1 MTNEELYRQ
10 IQAGNT
16 AAFERLYRQ
25 LENFVRTIALDAAR
39 KFGCKDTAAVTLL
52 EDLCAEGNLELWER
66 LQAGSYDGEAGK
78 LTTWLYPFLRGR
90 MYRYL
95 ETNLGVMAL
104 SKDEMARV
112 RLAQRLYHTE
122 DKSVE
127 EIAAQ
132 MGISETAAAR
142 LIRYN
147 THFLSVFDLQKEDEE
162 SDPLERLLS
171 NQQSASAEQIVYR
184 KVCLELLEPLFHSL
198 SAKDR
203 SILGHT
209 FGVYGYEKLSA
220 DELGLREMLSPD
232 GVTKA
237 RKTALEHLRKRYPGS
252 ELQYWQEVLRLINRA
267 RREPLDGGHGLSYP
281 AWWDSTATKVK
292 ISEGGKPAAVLHRNT
307 AAGFSIE

>member
-1 MTNEELYRQ
+1 MTNEKLYQKVRN
-10 IQAGNT
+10 GDT
-16 AAFERLYRQ
+16 DAFEQLYVQ
-25 LENFVRTIALDAAR
+25 LENFIRAITLDAAR
-39 KFGCKDTAAVTLL
+39 RFGCTDSAASSLL

-66 LQAGSYDGEAGK
+66 IQTGGYDEHAGK
-78 LTTWLYPFLRGR
+78 LTTYLYPFLRGR

-112 RLAQRLYHTE
+112 RMAQRLYYTE
-122 DKSVE
+122 DKSVA

-132 MGISETAAAR
+132 MGISERATAR
-142 LIRYN
+142 LVGYN

-162 SDPLERLLS
+162 GDPLERLLS
-171 NQQSASAEQIVYR
+171 HRQGASAEQIVYR
-184 KVCLELLEPLFHSL
+184 KVCLELLEPLFRSL
-198 SAKDR
+198 SAKNR

-220 DELGLREMLSPD
+220 DELGLRELLSPD

-252 ELQYWQEVLRLINRA
+252 ELQRWREAFRSLNRA
-267 RREPLDGGHGLSYP
+267 RREAGNESVCLPYP
-281 AWWDSTATKVK
+281 AWWGFKTAKDK
-292 ISEGGKPAAVLHRNT
+292 IFRK
-307 AAGFSIE
+307 

>member
-10 IQAGNT
+10 IQAGDT
-16 AAFERLYRQ
+16 AAFKRLYRQ
-25 LENFVRTIALDAAR
+25 LENFIRTIALDAAR

-66 LQAGSYDGEAGK
+66 IQSSGYDGGAGK

-147 THFLSVFDLQKEDEE
+147 THFLSLFDLQKEDEE
-162 SDPLERLLS
+162 GDPPERLLAHR
-171 NQQSASAEQIVYR
+171 QGASAEQIVYR
-184 KVCLELLEPLFHSL
+184 KVCLELLEPLFRSL
-198 SAKDR
+198 SVKDC

-237 RKTALEHLRKRYPGS
+237 RKTALNHLRQRYPGS
-252 ELQYWQEVLRLINRA
+252 ELHRWREVFRLVNRA
-267 RREPLDGGHGLSYP
+267 RQEPPGGGHGLPYP
-281 AWWDSTATKVK
+281 AWWSSKTTNDK
-292 ISEGGKPAAVLHRNT
+292 IFRK
-307 AAGFSIE
+307 

>member
-1 MTNEELYRQ
+1 MTNEELYWK
-10 IQAGNT
+10 IQAGDSGS
-16 AAFERLYRQ
+16 FEQLYGQ
-25 LENFVRTIALDAAR
+25 LENFIRAIALDAAR
-39 KFGCKDTAAVTLL
+39 RFGCADAAAIPLL

-66 LQAGSYDGEAGK
+66 IQAGGYDEGAGK
-78 LTTWLYPFLRGR
+78 LTTYLYPFLRGR

-112 RLAQRLYHTE
+112 RLAQRLYYSE

-132 MGISETAAAR
+132 MGISETETAR
-142 LIRYN
+142 LIGYN
-147 THFLSVFDLQKEDEE
+147 THFLSVFDLQKEEG
-162 SDPLERLLS
+162 DPLERLLS
-171 NQQSASAEQIVYR
+171 HRQGASADQIVYR
-184 KVCLELLEPLFHSL
+184 EVCLELLEPLFRSL

-220 DELGLREMLSPD
+220 DELGLREMLTPD

-252 ELQYWQEVLRLINRA
+252 DLQRWREAFRSLNRT
-267 RREPLDGGHGLSYP
+267 RREAGREGYSLPYP
-281 AWWDSTATKVK
+281 AWWDSTVSKAK
-292 ISEGGKPAAVLHRNT
+292 ISKG
-307 AAGFSIE
+307 

>member
-1 MTNEELYRQ
+1 MTNEKLYQKVRN
-10 IQAGNT
+10 GDT
-16 AAFERLYRQ
+16 DAFEQLYVQ
-25 LENFVRTIALDAAR
+25 LENFIRAITLDAAR
-39 KFGCKDTAAVTLL
+39 RFGCTDSAASSLL

-66 LQAGSYDGEAGK
+66 IQTGGYDEHAGK
-78 LTTWLYPFLRGR
+78 LTTYLYPFLRGR

-112 RLAQRLYHTE
+112 RMAQRLYYTE
-122 DKSVE
+122 DKSVA

-132 MGISETAAAR
+132 MGISERATAR
-142 LIRYN
+142 LVGYN

-162 SDPLERLLS
+162 GDPLERLLS
-171 NQQSASAEQIVYR
+171 HRQGASAEQIVYR
-184 KVCLELLEPLFHSL
+184 KVCLELLEPLFRSL
-198 SAKDR
+198 SAKNR

-220 DELGLREMLSPD
+220 DELGLRELLSPD

-252 ELQYWQEVLRLINRA
+252 ELQRWREAFRSLNRA
-267 RREPLDGGHGLSYP
+267 RREAGNESVCLPDP
-281 AWWDSTATKVK
+281 AWWGFKTAKDK
-292 ISEGGKPAAVLHRNT
+292 IFRK
-307 AAGFSIE
+307 

>member
-10 IQAGNT
+10 IQAGDT

-25 LENFVRTIALDAAR
+25 LENFIRTIALDAAR

-66 LQAGSYDGEAGK
+66 IQSSGYDGGAGK

-104 SKDEMARV
+104 SKDEMERV
-112 RLAQRLYHTE
+112 RLAQRLYYTE
-122 DKSVE
+122 DRSVE

-132 MGISETAAAR
+132 MGISERAAAR
-142 LIRYN
+142 LIGYN
-147 THFLSVFDLQKEDEE
+147 THFLSEFDLRREGEE
-162 SDPLERLLS
+162 GDPLERLLS
-171 NQQSASAEQIVYR
+171 HQQGASAEQIVYR
-184 KVCLELLEPLFHSL
+184 KVCLELLEPLFRSL

-209 FGVYGYEKLSA
+209 FGIYGYEKLSA

-237 RKTALEHLRKRYPGS
+237 RKTALKHLRQRYPGS
-252 ELQYWQEVLRLINRA
+252 ELQRWREVFRLMNRT
-267 RREPLDGGHGLSYP
+267 RRETGNESYCPPYP
-281 AWWDSTATKVK
+281 AWWDSITSKVK
-292 ISEGGKPAAVLHRNT
+292 IYKG
-307 AAGFSIE
+307 

>member
-1 MTNEELYRQ
+1 MTNEELYQKVRGGD
-10 IQAGNT
+10 A
-16 AAFERLYRQ
+16 AAFEQLYGQ
-25 LENFVRTIALDAAR
+25 LENFIRAIALDAAR
-39 KFGCKDTAAVTLL
+39 RFGCANAAAIPLL
-52 EDLCAEGNLELWER
+52 EDLCAEGSLELWGR
-66 LQAGSYDGEAGK
+66 LQAGGYDGEAGK
-78 LTTWLYPFLRGR
+78 LTTYLYPFLRGR

-95 ETNLGVMAL
+95 ETNLGVIAL

-122 DKSVE
+122 DKSVV

-132 MGISETAAAR
+132 MGISETIAAR
-142 LIRYN
+142 LIGYN
-147 THFLSVFDLQKEDEE
+147 THFLSVLDLQREDEE
-162 SDPLERLLS
+162 GDPLERLLS
-171 NQQSASAEQIVYR
+171 HRQETSAEQIVYQ
-184 KVCLELLEPLFHSL
+184 KVCLELLDPLFHSL

-252 ELQYWQEVLRLINRA
+252 ELQRWREAFRLVNRA
-267 RREPLDGGHGLSYP
+267 RREVGSESNCLPYP
-281 AWWDSTATKVK
+281 AWWGFKT
-292 ISEGGKPAAVLHRNT
+292 GKDNIFRK
-307 AAGFSIE
+307 

>member
-1 MTNEELYRQ
+1 MTNEELYQKVRGGD
-10 IQAGNT
+10 A
-16 AAFERLYRQ
+16 AAFEQLYGQ
-25 LENFVRTIALDAAR
+25 LENFIRAIALDAAR
-39 KFGCKDTAAVTLL
+39 RFGCANAAAIPLL
-52 EDLCAEGNLELWER
+52 EDLCAEGSLELWGR
-66 LQAGSYDGEAGK
+66 LQAGGYDGEAGK
-78 LTTWLYPFLRGR
+78 LTTYLYPFLRGR

-122 DKSVE
+122 DKSVV

-132 MGISETAAAR
+132 MGISETIAAR
-142 LIRYN
+142 LIGYN
-147 THFLSVFDLQKEDEE
+147 THFLSVLDLQREDEE
-162 SDPLERLLS
+162 GDPLERLLS
-171 NQQSASAEQIVYR
+171 HRQETSAEQIVYQ
-184 KVCLELLEPLFHSL
+184 KVCLELLDPLFHSL

-252 ELQYWQEVLRLINRA
+252 ELQRWREAFRLVNRA
-267 RREPLDGGHGLSYP
+267 RREVGSESNCLPYP
-281 AWWDSTATKVK
+281 AWWGFKT
-292 ISEGGKPAAVLHRNT
+292 GKDNICRK
-307 AAGFSIE
+307 

>member
-1 MTNEELYRQ
+1 MTNEKLYQKVRN
-10 IQAGNT
+10 GDT
-16 AAFERLYRQ
+16 DAFEQLYVQ
-25 LENFVRTIALDAAR
+25 LENFIRAITLDAAR
-39 KFGCKDTAAVTLL
+39 RFGCTDSAASSLL

-66 LQAGSYDGEAGK
+66 IQTGGYDEHAGK
-78 LTTWLYPFLRGR
+78 LTTYLYPFLRGR

-112 RLAQRLYHTE
+112 RMAQRLYYTE
-122 DKSVE
+122 DKSVA

-132 MGISETAAAR
+132 MGISERATAR
-142 LIRYN
+142 LVGYN

-162 SDPLERLLS
+162 GDPLERLLS
-171 NQQSASAEQIVYR
+171 HRQGASAEQIVYR
-184 KVCLELLEPLFHSL
+184 KVCLELLEPLFRSL
-198 SAKDR
+198 SAKNR

-220 DELGLREMLSPD
+220 DELGLRELLSPD

-252 ELQYWQEVLRLINRA
+252 ELQRWREAFRSLNRA
-267 RREPLDGGHGLSYP
+267 RREAGNESVCLPYP
-281 AWWDSTATKVK
+281 AWWGFKTAKDK
-292 ISEGGKPAAVLHRNT
+292 IFRR
-307 AAGFSIE
+307 

>member
-10 IQAGNT
+10 IQAGDT

-25 LENFVRTIALDAAR
+25 LENFIRTIALDAAR

-66 LQAGSYDGEAGK
+66 IQSSGYDGGAGK

-162 SDPLERLLS
+162 GDPPERLLAHR
-171 NQQSASAEQIVYR
+171 QGASAEQIVYR
-184 KVCLELLEPLFHSL
+184 KVCLELLEPLFRSL
-198 SAKDR
+198 SVKDC

-237 RKTALEHLRKRYPGS
+237 RKTALNHLRQRYPGS
-252 ELQYWQEVLRLINRA
+252 ELHRWREVFRLVNRA
-267 RREPLDGGHGLSYP
+267 RQEPPGGGHGLPYP
-281 AWWDSTATKVK
+281 AWWCSKTTNDK
-292 ISEGGKPAAVLHRNT
+292 IFRK
-307 AAGFSIE
+307 

>member
-1 MTNEELYRQ
+1 MTNEELYQ
-10 IQAGNT
+10 KAQGGDIG
-16 AAFERLYRQ
+16 AFERLYGQ
-25 LENFVRTIALDAAR
+25 LENFIQAIALDAAR
-39 KFGCKDTAAVTLL
+39 KFGCKDTAAVTLM

-66 LQAGSYDGEAGK
+66 LQAGGYDEDTGK

-122 DKSVE
+122 DKSVA

-132 MGISETAAAR
+132 MSISEGTAAR
-142 LIRYN
+142 LVGYN
-147 THFLSVFDLQKEDEE
+147 THFLSVFDLRKEDEE
-162 SDPLERLLS
+162 GDPLERLLS
-171 NQQSASAEQIVYR
+171 HRQGASAERIVYR
-184 KVCLELLEPLFHSL
+184 KVCLELLEPLFWSL

-220 DELGLREMLSPD
+220 DELGLRELLSPD

-237 RKTALEHLRKRYPGS
+237 RKTALEHLRQRYHDS
-252 ELQYWQEVLRLINRA
+252 ELQRWREVFRLVNRA
-267 RREPLDGGHGLSYP
+267 RRESPDAGHSLSYP
-281 AWWDSTATKVK
+281 AWWKK
-292 ISEGGKPAAVLHRNT
+292 KPPQKMQIQRAIR
-307 AAGFSIE
+307 

>member
-1 MTNEELYRQ
+1 MTNEKLYQKVRN
-10 IQAGNT
+10 GDT
-16 AAFERLYRQ
+16 DAFEQLYVQ
-25 LENFVRTIALDAAR
+25 LENFIRAITLDAAR
-39 KFGCKDTAAVTLL
+39 RFGCTDSAASSLL

-66 LQAGSYDGEAGK
+66 IQTGGYDEHAGK
-78 LTTWLYPFLRGR
+78 LTTYLYPFLRGR

-112 RLAQRLYHTE
+112 RMAQRLYYTE
-122 DKSVE
+122 DKSVA

-132 MGISETAAAR
+132 MGISERATAR
-142 LIRYN
+142 LVGYN

-162 SDPLERLLS
+162 GDPLERLLS
-171 NQQSASAEQIVYR
+171 HRQGASAEQIVYR
-184 KVCLELLEPLFHSL
+184 KVCLELLELLFRSL
-198 SAKDR
+198 SAKNR

-220 DELGLREMLSPD
+220 DELGLRELLSPD

-252 ELQYWQEVLRLINRA
+252 ELQRWREAFRSLNRA
-267 RREPLDGGHGLSYP
+267 RREAGNESVCLPYP
-281 AWWDSTATKVK
+281 AWWGFKTAKDK
-292 ISEGGKPAAVLHRNT
+292 IFRK
-307 AAGFSIE
+307 

>member
-1 MTNEELYRQ
+1 MTNEELYRE
-10 IQAGNT
+10 IQAGDPG
-16 AAFERLYRQ
+16 AFEQLYGQ
-25 LENFVRTIALDAAR
+25 LENFIRAIALDAAR
-39 KFGCKDTAAVTLL
+39 RFGCKDAAAETLL

-66 LQAGSYDGEAGK
+66 LQAGGYDEAAGK

-104 SKDEMARV
+104 SKDEMERV

-132 MGISETAAAR
+132 MGISERAAAR
-142 LIRYN
+142 LVGYN
-147 THFLSVFDLQKEDEE
+147 THFLSVLDLRKEDEVG
-162 SDPLERLLS
+162 DPLERLLS

-209 FGVYGYEKLSA
+209 LGVYGYEKLSA

-237 RKTALEHLRKRYPGS
+237 RKTALKHLRQRYPGS
-252 ELQYWQEVLRLINRA
+252 DLHRWREVFRLVNRA
-267 RREPLDGGHGLSYP
+267 RREAWSESYFPPYP
-281 AWWDSTATKVK
+281 AWWGFKTTKDK
-292 ISEGGKPAAVLHRNT
+292 IFRK
-307 AAGFSIE
+307 

>member
-10 IQAGNT
+10 IQAGDT

-25 LENFVRTIALDAAR
+25 LENFIRTIALDAAR

-66 LQAGSYDGEAGK
+66 IQSSGYDGGAGK

-162 SDPLERLLS
+162 GDPPERLLAHR
-171 NQQSASAEQIVYR
+171 QGASAEQIVYR
-184 KVCLELLEPLFHSL
+184 KVCLELLEPLFRSL
-198 SAKDR
+198 SVKDC

-237 RKTALEHLRKRYPGS
+237 RKTALEHLRQRYPGS
-252 ELQYWQEVLRLINRA
+252 SLYDWRRAFRLMKGVQA
-267 RREPLDGGHGLSYP
+267 KDSPTCLTYP
-281 AWWDSTATKVK
+281 AWWEKGID
-292 ISEGGKPAAVLHRNT
+292 
-307 AAGFSIE
+307 

>member
-1 MTNEELYRQ
+1 MTNEELYQQ
-10 IQAGNT
+10 IQAGDPG
-16 AAFERLYRQ
+16 AFEQLYGQ
-25 LENFVRTIALDAAR
+25 LENFIRAIALDAAR
-39 KFGCKDTAAVTLL
+39 KFGCKDAAAVTLL

-66 LQAGSYDGEAGK
+66 LQASDYDGEAGK

-132 MGISETAAAR
+132 MGISEGTAAR
-142 LIRYN
+142 LVGYN
-147 THFLSVFDLQKEDEE
+147 THFLSVFDLRKEDEE
-162 SDPLERLLS
+162 GVPLEWLLS
-171 NQQSASAEQIVYR
+171 NRQGASAEQIVYR
-184 KVCLELLEPLFHSL
+184 KVCLELLEPLFRSL

-209 FGVYGYEKLSA
+209 FGIYGYERLSA

-237 RKTALEHLRKRYPGS
+237 RKTALKHLRQRYQGS
-252 ELQYWQEVLRLINRA
+252 ELQCWREAFRLVNRV
-267 RREPLDGGHGLSYP
+267 RREAGNENRYLPYS
-281 AWWDSTATKVK
+281 AWWDSAVSKME
-292 ISEGGKPAAVLHRNT
+292 ISKG
-307 AAGFSIE
+307 

>member
-1 MTNEELYRQ
+1 MTNEELYQ
-10 IQAGNT
+10 KAQAGD
-16 AAFERLYRQ
+16 ADAFEQIHRQ
-25 LENFVRTIALDAAR
+25 LENFIRSIALDVAR
-39 KFGCKDTAAVTLL
+39 RFGCADAAATPLL

-66 LQAGSYDGEAGK
+66 IQSDGYNEAAGK
-78 LTTWLYPFLRGR
+78 LTTYLYPFLRGR

-104 SKDEMARV
+104 SKDEMERV

-127 EIAAQ
+127 EIAVQ
-132 MGISETAAAR
+132 MGISETETAR

-147 THFLSVFDLQKEDEE
+147 THFLSVFDLQKEEYE
-162 SDPLERLLS
+162 GDPLERLMS
-171 NQQSASAEQIVYR
+171 RRQGASAEQIVYR
-184 KVCLELLEPLFHSL
+184 KVCLELLEPLFRSL

-237 RKTALEHLRKRYPGS
+237 RKTALNHLRQRYPGS
-252 ELQYWQEVLRLINRA
+252 ELHRWREVFRLVNRA
-267 RREPLDGGHGLSYP
+267 RQEPPGGGHGLPYP
-281 AWWDSTATKVK
+281 AWWSSKTTNDK
-292 ISEGGKPAAVLHRNT
+292 IFRK
-307 AAGFSIE
+307 

>member
-10 IQAGNT
+10 IQAGDT
-16 AAFERLYRQ
+16 AAFEQLYSQ
-25 LENFVRTIALDAAR
+25 LENFIRAIALDAAR
-39 KFGCKDTAAVTLL
+39 KFGCKGAAAVTLM
-52 EDLCAEGNLELWER
+52 EDLCAEGNLELWEQLR
-66 LQAGSYDGEAGK
+66 ADSYDEEAGK

-112 RLAQRLYHTE
+112 RLAQQLYHTE

-127 EIAAQ
+127 EIAGQ
-132 MGISETAAAR
+132 MGISERAAAK
-142 LIRYN
+142 LVRYN
-147 THFLSVFDLQKEDEE
+147 THFLSVFDLRKEDEE
-162 SDPLERLLS
+162 GDPLERLLS
-171 NQQSASAEQIVYR
+171 HRRGSSAEQIVYR
-184 KVCLELLEPLFHSL
+184 KVCLELLEPLFRSL

-209 FGVYGYEKLSA
+209 FGVYGYEQLSA

-237 RKTALEHLRKRYPGS
+237 RKTALEHLRQRYPGS
-252 ELQYWQEVLRLINRA
+252 ELQRWREVFRLVNRA
-267 RREPLDGGHGLSYP
+267 RLEAGNESDCLPYP
-281 AWWDSTATKVK
+281 AWWGSKTTKDK
-292 ISEGGKPAAVLHRNT
+292 IFRK
-307 AAGFSIE
+307 

>member
-1 MTNEELYRQ
+1 MTNEELYQKVR
-10 IQAGNT
+10 AGD
-16 AAFERLYRQ
+16 AVAFEQLYGQ
-25 LENFVRTIALDAAR
+25 LEDFIRAIALDVAR
-39 KFGCKDTAAVTLL
+39 KFGCKDTAAVTLM
-52 EDLCAEGNLELWER
+52 EDLCAEGSLELWER
-66 LQAGSYDGEAGK
+66 LQAGGYDEEAGK

-104 SKDEMARV
+104 SKDEMERV

-132 MGISETAAAR
+132 MGISEGTAAR
-142 LIRYN
+142 LVGYN
-147 THFLSVFDLQKEDEE
+147 THFLSVLDLRKEDEE
-162 SDPLERLLS
+162 GDPLERLLS
-171 NQQSASAEQIVYR
+171 QRQGASAEQIVYR
-184 KVCLELLEPLFHSL
+184 KVCLELLEPLFRSL

-232 GVTKA
+232 GVIKA
-237 RKTALEHLRKRYPGS
+237 RKTALNHLRQRYPGS
-252 ELQYWQEVLRLINRA
+252 ELQRWREVLRLVNRA
-267 RREPLDGGHGLSYP
+267 RQEPSDGGYGLPYP
-281 AWWDSTATKVK
+281 AWWGSKTTKDK
-292 ISEGGKPAAVLHRNT
+292 IFKK
-307 AAGFSIE
+307 

>member
-1 MTNEELYRQ
+1 MTNEELYQQ
-10 IQAGNT
+10 IQAGDPG
-16 AAFERLYRQ
+16 AFEQLYGQ
-25 LENFVRTIALDAAR
+25 LENFIRAIALDAAR
-39 KFGCKDTAAVTLL
+39 KFGCKDAAAVTLL

-66 LQAGSYDGEAGK
+66 LQASDYDGEAGK

-132 MGISETAAAR
+132 MGISEGTAAR
-142 LIRYN
+142 LVGYN
-147 THFLSVFDLQKEDEE
+147 THFLSVFDLRKEDEE
-162 SDPLERLLS
+162 GDPLEWLLS
-171 NQQSASAEQIVYR
+171 NRQGASAEQIVYR
-184 KVCLELLEPLFHSL
+184 KVCLELLEPLFRSL

-209 FGVYGYEKLSA
+209 FGIYGYERLSA

-237 RKTALEHLRKRYPGS
+237 RKTALKHLRQRYQGS
-252 ELQYWQEVLRLINRA
+252 ELQCWREAFRLVNRV
-267 RREPLDGGHGLSYP
+267 RREAGNENRYLPYS
-281 AWWDSTATKVK
+281 AWWDSAVSKME
-292 ISEGGKPAAVLHRNT
+292 ISKG
-307 AAGFSIE
+307 

>member
-1 MTNEELYRQ
+1 MMNEELYQKVRS
-10 IQAGNT
+10 GDT
-16 AAFERLYRQ
+16 DAFEQLYGQ
-25 LENFVRTIALDAAR
+25 LENFIRAVALDAAR
-39 KFGCKDTAAVTLL
+39 SFGCTDAATVPLL
-52 EDLCAEGNLELWER
+52 EDLCADGNLELWER
-66 LQAGSYDGEAGK
+66 IQSGGHDEHAGR
-78 LTTWLYPFLRGR
+78 LTTWLYPFLWGR

-132 MGISETAAAR
+132 MGISETETAR
-142 LIRYN
+142 LIGYN

-162 SDPLERLLS
+162 GDPLERLLS
-171 NQQSASAEQIVYR
+171 HRQGASAEQIVYR
-184 KVCLELLEPLFHSL
+184 EVCLELLEPLFRSL

-220 DELGLREMLSPD
+220 DELGLREMLTPD

-237 RKTALEHLRKRYPGS
+237 RKTALEHLRRQYPGS
-252 ELQYWQEVLRLINRA
+252 ELQCWREVFRLVNRA
-267 RREPLDGGHGLSYP
+267 RREVGNESVCLPYP
-281 AWWDSTATKVK
+281 AWWGFKTAKDK
-292 ISEGGKPAAVLHRNT
+292 IFRK
-307 AAGFSIE
+307 

>member
-1 MTNEELYRQ
+1 MTNEELYRR
-10 IQAGNT
+10 IQVGDT
-16 AAFERLYRQ
+16 GAFDQLYGQMEKFIRS
-25 LENFVRTIALDAAR
+25 IALDAAR
-39 KFGCKDTAAVTLL
+39 HFGCADAAATPLL

-66 LQAGSYDGEAGK
+66 IQVGGYDEEAGK

-112 RLAQRLYHTE
+112 RLAQRLCHAEGKTT
-122 DKSVE
+122 S
-127 EIAAQ
+127 EIAELLH
-132 MGISETAAAR
+132 ISEAVAAR
-142 LIRYN
+142 LVGYN

-162 SDPLERLLS
+162 GNPLERLLS
-171 NQQSASAEQIVYR
+171 HRQGASAEQIVYR
-184 KVCLELLEPLFHSL
+184 KVYLELLEPLFRSL

-237 RKTALEHLRKRYPGS
+237 RKTALEHLRQRYPNS
-252 ELQYWQEVLRLINRA
+252 
-267 RREPLDGGHGLSYP
+267 D
-281 AWWDSTATKVK
+281 
-292 ISEGGKPAAVLHRNT
+292 LHRWRRVLQLMRKVGT
-307 AAGFSIE
+307 RPA

>member
-10 IQAGNT
+10 IQAGDT

-25 LENFVRTIALDAAR
+25 LENFIRTIALDAAR

-66 LQAGSYDGEAGK
+66 IQSSGYDGGAGK

-162 SDPLERLLS
+162 GDPPERLLAHR
-171 NQQSASAEQIVYR
+171 QGASAEQIVYR
-184 KVCLELLEPLFHSL
+184 KVCLELLEPLFRSL
-198 SAKDR
+198 SVKDC

-237 RKTALEHLRKRYPGS
+237 RKTALNHLRQRYPGS
-252 ELQYWQEVLRLINRA
+252 ELHRWREVFRLVNRA
-267 RREPLDGGHGLSYP
+267 RQEPPGGGHGLPYP
-281 AWWDSTATKVK
+281 AWWSSKTTNDKNFRK
-292 ISEGGKPAAVLHRNT
+292 
-307 AAGFSIE
+307 